1 MVSRINGDHGIYRR
15 LFGLMVPIM
24 IQNGITNFVNMLD
37 NIMIGRVGTVQMT
50 GVAVTNQLFFVFNLC
65 VFGAVSGAGIFT
77 AQFYGRGDHRGV
89 RHTFRFKVLFCSLLT
104 LGCIALFRI
113 GGRELIGLYMQ
124 GESGAAAAAS
134 LEHGWHYMQIMLIGL
149 LPYTLVQCYSST
161 LREMGNPVVP
171 MLAGVAA
178 VGVNLCLNW
187 LLIFGVWIFP
197 ELGVAGAAIATVVS
211 RFTELGVVMIYTHCN
226 AGKFPFIVG
235 AYRSLRVPGK
245 LVGQLVIKGLPL
257 MLNETLWA
265 AGVAAVNQSY
275 SMRGLNAVGAINISQ
290 TFWNVFSIAYMAVG
304 AAIGIIL
311 GQMLGANQLREARE
325 SARKMIAVSGL
336 ISIAVG
342 AVYAGVAEFIPM
354 AYNTEPEI
362 RRLAT
367 RMMQIAAVAMPFEAL
382 THASYFTMRSGGRML
397 ITMIFDCGFMW
408 GLNVPVAFL
417 LSRFTGLS
425 VLWIYGAVQAIAVV
439 KSLLGIILVER
450 GGWVKNIVQQ

>member
-124 GESGAAAAAS
+124 GEGGAAAAAS

-325 SARKMIAVSGL
+325 SARKMIALSGL

>member
-124 GESGAAAAAS
+124 GEGGAAAAAS

-311 GQMLGANQLREARE
+311 GQMLGANQLRKARE

-439 KSLLGIILVER
+439 KALLGIILVER

>member
-290 TFWNVFSIAYMAVG
+290 TFWNVFSISYMAVG

>member
-1 MVSRINGDHGIYRR
+1 
-15 LFGLMVPIM
+15 
-24 IQNGITNFVNMLD
+24 
-37 NIMIGRVGTVQMT
+37 
-50 GVAVTNQLFFVFNLC
+50 
-65 VFGAVSGAGIFT
+65 
-77 AQFYGRGDHRGV
+77 
-89 RHTFRFKVLFCSLLT
+89 
-104 LGCIALFRI
+104 
-113 GGRELIGLYMQ
+113 MQ
-124 GESGAAAAAS
+124 GEGGAAAAAS

>member
-124 GESGAAAAAS
+124 GEGGAAAAAS

-417 LSRFTGLS
+417 FSRFTGLS

>member
-124 GESGAAAAAS
+124 GEGGAAAAAS

>member
-124 GESGAAAAAS
+124 GEGGAAAAAS

-197 ELGVAGAAIATVVS
+197 ELGVVGAAIATVVS

>member
-124 GESGAAAAAS
+124 GEGGAAAAAS

-311 GQMLGANQLREARE
+311 GQMLGANQLRKARE

>member
-124 GESGAAAAAS
+124 GEGGAAAAAS

-311 GQMLGANQLREARE
+311 GQMLGANQFRKARE

>member
-124 GESGAAAAAS
+124 GEGGAAVAAS

>member
-124 GESGAAAAAS
+124 GEGGAAAAAS
-134 LEHGWHYMQIMLIGL
+134 LGHGWHYMQIMLIGL